1 MGKQS
6 FSQGNSKAKG
16 IIGFIAAILVIVLVG
31 YAALFGTDSVGSGS
45 ISDIKLGLDLAGGV
59 SITYRATEANPS
71 QEAMKDAIYK
81 LKLRVD
87 NYSTEA
93 NVYQQGSDSICVDI
107 PGVSNA
113 NEILEELG
121 KPGSLEFVD
130 PDGNV
135 ILTGSDV
142 KEAKPGQTQDGGYVV
157 YLTFN
162 DDAAEIFAKETEE
175 HLKNKIYIYYNGEI
189 VSQPTVNTVIT
200 GGNCYIEG
208 MESYEAASNLASVIR
223 IGALPINLEEVKSQ
237 VVGATLGSEA
247 ISTSIKAGI
256 IGFILVAIIM
266 IAVYLI
272 PGVAAVLALLL
283 YVGLIIV
290 FLSAFDVTLTLPGIA
305 GILLSIGMAVDA
317 NVVIFSRIREEI
329 GAGKTTRY
337 AIKDGFSK
345 ALSAILDGN
354 ITTLIAAAILI
365 WRGTGSIKG
374 FAITLAIGIVLSMFT
389 ALFVTRFIMRAFF
402 NMGLTNQK
410 LYGKKTVTKSINFI
424 GKKNIFFICS
434 SAVIIAGWI
443 AMAVNGFNG
452 NKALNFSLDFVGGTS
467 TSVTFDEEYTLKDVN
482 DKLIPDIRA
491 VIGESESV
499 DPQLVNGT
507 NEIIFK
513 TRTLTLEER
522 TALEKMFN
530 DDYNVDSESIMT
542 ESISAT
548 VGKEMKRDAILA
560 VIVSTI
566 CMLIYIWFRFK
577 DIRFATSA
585 IIAIIHDV
593 LVVLTCYALF
603 RWSVGNTFIA
613 CMLTIVGYTVNST
626 IVIFDRIRE
635 NLVSKAKEL
644 TTAEIVNLSI
654 SQTLGRSILTSLTT
668 FVMVFVL
675 FIFGVTDIREFCMP
689 LMVGIVC
696 GAYSSVC
703 ITGALWYV
711 MKGKKVKSEEKK
723 A

>member
-1 MGKQS
+1 MGKRS
-6 FSQGNSKAKG
+6 YSRGSSKGKG
-16 IIGFIAAILVIVLVG
+16 IISLAAIFLVIGLVG
-31 YAALFGTDSVGSGS
+31 YMALFGTNSVGSGS

-59 SITYRATEANPS
+59 SITYRAVDDNPS
-71 QEAMKDAIYK
+71 QEAMNDAVYK
-81 LKLRVD
+81 LQMRVD
-87 NYSTEA
+87 SYSTEA
-93 NVYQQGSDSICVDI
+93 QVYQQGSDSICVDI

-121 KPGSLEFVD
+121 EPGSLEFID

-135 ILTGSDV
+135 ILTGEDV
-142 KEAKPGQTQDGGYVV
+142 ADAKAGMNGNEYIVTLAFSEEG
-157 YLTFN
+157 
-162 DDAAEIFAKETEE
+162 AAIFAKETEE
-175 HLKNKIYIYYNGEI
+175 HLGETISIYYNGEI
-189 VSQPTVNTVIT
+189 VSKPTVNTVIT
-200 GGNCYIEG
+200 GGNCYIDG
-208 MESYEAASNLASVIR
+208 MQDYETASSIASVIR
-223 IGALPINLEEVKSQ
+223 IGALPLNLEEVKSQ

-247 ISTSIKAGI
+247 VSTSIQAGI
-256 IGFILVAIIM
+256 IGFIIVAIIM
-266 IAVYLI
+266 IVMYLL
-272 PGVAAVLALLL
+272 PGVAAVIALLL
-283 YVGLIIV
+283 YVALVIV
-290 FLSAFDVTLTLPGIA
+290 VMSAFDVTLTLPGIA

-329 GAGKTTRY
+329 AAGKSTRS

-345 ALSAILDGN
+345 AMSAILDGN

-389 ALFVTRFIMRAFF
+389 ALFVTKFVIKAFYNLGF
-402 NMGLTNQK
+402 TDAK
-410 LYGKKTVTKSINFI
+410 FYGKAAIGKKINFI

-434 SAVIIAGWI
+434 MLAIVAGWVC
-443 AMAVNGFNG
+443 MAVNGIIG
-452 NKALNFSLDFVGGTS
+452 NNMLNYSLDFVGGTS
-467 TSVTFDEEYTLKDVN
+467 TSVTFNEAYTLEEIN
-482 DKLIPDIRA
+482 AEIIPDIREI
-491 VIGESESV
+491 IGATESV
-499 DPQLVNGT
+499 DPQTVNDT
-507 NEIIFK
+507 NEVIFK

-522 TALEKMFN
+522 TAMEELFADE
-530 DDYNVDSESIMT
+530 YGVDNQSIMA
-542 ESISAT
+542 ESISPT
-548 VGKEMKRDAILA
+548 VGNEMKRDAILA

-585 IIAIIHDV
+585 IVAVVHDV

-603 RWSVGNTFIA
+603 RWSVGNTFVA
-613 CMLTIVGYTVNST
+613 CMLTIVGYTINST

-635 NLVSKAKEL
+635 NLVALDKKE
-644 TTAEIVNLSI
+644 TVADVVNISI

-675 FIFGVTDIREFCMP
+675 FIVGVTDIREFCMP

-703 ITGALWYV
+703 ITGALWYL
-711 MKGKKVKSEEKK
+711 MKTKLAKK
-723 A
+723 

>member
-1 MGKQS
+1 MGKRS
-6 FSQGNSKAKG
+6 YSRGNNTVKG
-16 IIGFIAAILVIVLVG
+16 LISLVAVFLVIGLVG
-31 YAALFGTDSVGSGS
+31 YMALFGTNSVGSGS

-59 SITYRATEANPS
+59 SITYRAVDDNPS
-71 QEAMKDAIYK
+71 QEAMDDAIHK
-81 LKLRVD
+81 LQMRVD
-87 NYSTEA
+87 GYSTEA
-93 NVYQQGSDSICVDI
+93 QVYQQGSNSICVDI

-121 KPGSLEFVD
+121 EPGSLEFID

-135 ILTGSDV
+135 ILTGEDV
-142 KEAKPGQTQDGGYVV
+142 AEAKAGMVEEKYIVTLAFTEEGASI
-157 YLTFN
+157 F
-162 DDAAEIFAKETEE
+162 AAETKE
-175 HLKNKIYIYYNGEI
+175 HLNEVISIYYNGEI

-200 GGNCYIEG
+200 GGNCYIDG
-208 MESYEAASNLASVIR
+208 MPDYETASNIASVIR
-223 IGALPINLEEVKSQ
+223 IGALPLSLEEVKSQ

-247 ISTSIKAGI
+247 ISTSINAGI
-256 IGFILVAIIM
+256 IGFVIVAIIM
-266 IAVYLI
+266 IVVYLL
-272 PGVAAVLALLL
+272 PGLAAVIALLL
-283 YVGLIIV
+283 YVALIIV
-290 FLSAFDVTLTLPGIA
+290 VMSGFDVTLTLPGIA

-329 GAGKTTRY
+329 AAGKSTRG

-345 ALSAILDGN
+345 ATSAILDGN

-365 WRGTGSIKG
+365 WRGTGPIKG

-389 ALFVTRFIMRAFF
+389 ALFVTRFVIKAFY
-402 NMGLTNQK
+402 NLGLTNAK
-410 LYGKKTVTKSINFI
+410 LYGKSANSKTINFI

-434 SAVIIAGWI
+434 MLAIVAGWI
-443 AMAVNGFNG
+443 GMAVNGFGG
-452 NKALNFSLDFVGGTS
+452 NNVLNFSLDFVGGTS
-467 TSVTFDEEYTLKDVN
+467 TSVTFNEAYTLDEIN
-482 DKLIPDIRA
+482 ADIIPEIREI
-491 VIGESESV
+491 IGATESV
-499 DPQLVNGT
+499 DPQTVNGT
-507 NEIIFK
+507 NEVIFK

-522 TALEKMFN
+522 TAMEKLFV
-530 DDYNVDSESIMT
+530 DDYGVDNQSIMA
-542 ESISAT
+542 ESISPT
-548 VGKEMKRDAILA
+548 VGKEMKKDAVLA
-560 VIVSTI
+560 VIVATI

-585 IIAIIHDV
+585 IVAIIHDV

-613 CMLTIVGYTVNST
+613 CMLTIVGYTINST

-635 NLVSKAKEL
+635 NLAAMDKQDSIADV
-644 TTAEIVNLSI
+644 VNTSI

-675 FIFGVTDIREFCMP
+675 FIVGVTDIKEFCMP

-703 ITGALWYV
+703 ITGALWYL
-711 MKGKKVKSEEKK
+711 MKTKIVKKEKY
-723 A
+723 

>member
-1 MGKQS
+1 MGKRS
-6 FSQGNSKAKG
+6 YSRGSSKGKG
-16 IIGFIAAILVIVLVG
+16 IISLAAVFLVIGLVG
-31 YAALFGTDSVGSGS
+31 YMALFGTNSVGSGS

-59 SITYRATEANPS
+59 SITYRAVDDNPS
-71 QEAMKDAIYK
+71 QEAMNDAVYK
-81 LKLRVD
+81 LQMRVD
-87 NYSTEA
+87 SYSTEA
-93 NVYQQGSDSICVDI
+93 QVYQQGSDSICVDI

-121 KPGSLEFVD
+121 EPGSLEFID

-135 ILTGSDV
+135 ILTGEDV
-142 KEAKPGQTQDGGYVV
+142 ADAKAGMNGNEYIVTLAFSEEG
-157 YLTFN
+157 
-162 DDAAEIFAKETEE
+162 AAIFAKETEE
-175 HLKNKIYIYYNGEI
+175 HLGETISIYYNGEI
-189 VSQPTVNTVIT
+189 VSKPTVNTVIT
-200 GGNCYIEG
+200 GGNCYIDG
-208 MESYEAASNLASVIR
+208 MQDYETASSIASVIR
-223 IGALPINLEEVKSQ
+223 IGALPLNLEEVKSQ

-247 ISTSIKAGI
+247 VSTSIQAGI
-256 IGFILVAIIM
+256 IGFIIVAIIM
-266 IAVYLI
+266 IVMYLL
-272 PGVAAVLALLL
+272 PGVAAVIALLL
-283 YVGLIIV
+283 YVALIIV
-290 FLSAFDVTLTLPGIA
+290 VMSAFDVTLTLPGIA

-329 GAGKTTRY
+329 AAGKSTRS

-345 ALSAILDGN
+345 AMSAILDGN

-389 ALFVTRFIMRAFF
+389 ALFVTKFVIKAFYNLGF
-402 NMGLTNQK
+402 TDAK
-410 LYGKKTVTKSINFI
+410 FYGKAAIGKKINFI

-434 SAVIIAGWI
+434 MLAIVAGWVC
-443 AMAVNGFNG
+443 MAVNGIIG
-452 NKALNFSLDFVGGTS
+452 NNMLNYSLDFVGGTS
-467 TSVTFDEEYTLKDVN
+467 TSVTFNEAYTLEEIN
-482 DKLIPDIRA
+482 AEIIPDIREI
-491 VIGESESV
+491 IGATESV
-499 DPQLVNGT
+499 DPQTVNDT
-507 NEIIFK
+507 NEVIFK

-522 TALEKMFN
+522 TAMEELFADE
-530 DDYNVDSESIMT
+530 YGVDNQSIMA
-542 ESISAT
+542 ESISPT
-548 VGKEMKRDAILA
+548 VGNEMKRDAILA

-585 IIAIIHDV
+585 IAAVVHDV

-603 RWSVGNTFIA
+603 RWSVGNTFVA
-613 CMLTIVGYTVNST
+613 CMLTIVGYTINST

-635 NLVSKAKEL
+635 NLVALDKKE
-644 TTAEIVNLSI
+644 TVADIVNISI

-675 FIFGVTDIREFCMP
+675 FIVGVTDIREFCMP

-703 ITGALWYV
+703 ITGALWYL
-711 MKGKKVKSEEKK
+711 MKTKLAKK
-723 A
+723 